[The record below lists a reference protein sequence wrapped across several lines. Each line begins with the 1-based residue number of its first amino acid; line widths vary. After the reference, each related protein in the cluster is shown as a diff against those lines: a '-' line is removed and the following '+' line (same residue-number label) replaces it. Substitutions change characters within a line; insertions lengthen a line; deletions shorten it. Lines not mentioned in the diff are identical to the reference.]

1 MKNITIRRLRK
12 EDAEAVSRINAVIT
26 KSPVESGIVKMV
38 EENAENRGEISFVAE
53 AKGRVI
59 GYMISYILAGGFG
72 VKKSAWIAMFGVE
85 PKFMGQGIGKG
96 LAKEIFKYYKD
107 KGIKDVYTAV
117 EWDSTD
123 ILSFFKTLCFDRSN
137 FINLKKSLD

>member
-1 MKNITIRRLRK
+1 VENVKIRRLRK

-26 KSPVESGIVKMV
+26 KSPVESGIKKMV
-38 EENAENRGEISFVAE
+38 EENAESRGEISFVAE
-53 AKGRVI
+53 VKGRIV
-59 GYMISYILAGGFG
+59 GYMISYLLAGGFG

-96 LAKEIFKYYKD
+96 LANEIFKYYRE

-123 ILSFFKTLCFDRSN
+123 ILSFFKTLGFDRSN
-137 FINLKKSLD
+137 FINLKKELD